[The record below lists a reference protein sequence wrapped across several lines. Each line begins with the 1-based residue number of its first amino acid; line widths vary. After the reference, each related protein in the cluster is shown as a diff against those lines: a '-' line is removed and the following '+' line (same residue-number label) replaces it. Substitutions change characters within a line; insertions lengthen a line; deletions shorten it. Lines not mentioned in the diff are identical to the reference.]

1 MRLIN
6 SVISSVKNLN
16 TFEKRLWGIS
26 VVLIIISSIASGT
39 QSVLSLFTSVIGAT
53 ALIFLAKGDVL
64 GEFISVIFSVLYGI
78 VSYEYRYYGEM
89 ITYLGMTGPIAL
101 LSLISWLKNPFSD
114 HEVKVRETKKRDFVI
129 LSAAAVVVT
138 WIFFYILRYFDTPN
152 LFWSTVSIY
161 TSFMAS
167 SLSVIRSKF
176 YAVWYALNDIV
187 LIILWVMASVDNI
200 RFLPMVM
207 CFVVFFV
214 NDIYGFVQWGKMQKR
229 QSGV

>member
-1 MRLIN
+1 M
-6 SVISSVKNLN
+6 
-16 TFEKRLWGIS
+16 
-26 VVLIIISSIASGT
+26 
-39 QSVLSLFTSVIGAT
+39 LSLFLLRTF
-53 ALIFLAKGDVL
+53 IFLAKGDVL
-64 GEFISVIFSVLYGI
+64 GEFISVIFSILYGI

-207 CFVVFFV
+207 CFVVFLV
-214 NDIYGFVQWGKMQKR
+214 NDIYGFIQWGKMQKR